1 MRGLI
6 IALALFAAHSA
17 VAEDGLPPEIQAKK
31 VGAGVVFTDQKG
43 MTLYTYA
50 RDDVGVSN
58 CKAGCIDVWPAVL
71 AADPAAK
78 VAPTWTLIERSN
90 GKQWAYKGQAL
101 YSYVKDAAPGTSFGD
116 GAGEAWFVAG
126 QDMATPPEIAIG
138 RSYLGRVLIDAH
150 DMTLYTADTD
160 KLKPRQVADASA
172 KTVGLFDLTS
182 ACTKACLATWKP
194 VPAPSVALS
203 KGYWS
208 VVVREDGSRQWAY
221 QGKALYS
228 YAGDLAATETRG
240 DGKDRI
246 WHAAVV
252 EPAPPVPSWVTYE
265 ASDAG
270 ELLANKDGFTI
281 YAFTEAANK
290 ARRSNLGAPATCDAE
305 CIKTFWQPVL
315 ATASDKPIGNWWIV
329 KTDDGALQWAYKGET
344 IYTHSRDK
352 KRGDIMGTRFTG
364 SKAWHT
370 LMRSGQ
376 KMQGMGGN

>member
-1 MRGLI
+1 MRVLLI
-6 IALALFAAHSA
+6 AVALLAGQAAH
-17 VAEDGLPPEIQAKK
+17 AEDGLPPEIQVRK

-43 MTLYTYA
+43 MSLYTSA

-58 CKAGCIDVWPAVL
+58 CKAGCIDVWPAVI
-71 AADPAAK
+71 AADPNAK
-78 VAPTWTLIERSN
+78 VAPQWTLIERSN

-116 GAGEAWFVAG
+116 GLGEAWFVAG
-126 QDMATPPEIAIG
+126 QDMATPPEIGIG
-138 RSYLGRVLIDAH
+138 RSFLGRVLINAH
-150 DMTLYTADTD
+150 EMTLYTVDGD

-172 KTVGLFDLTS
+172 KSVGLFDLNS
-182 ACTKACLATWKP
+182 ACSNACLATWKP
-194 VPAPSVALS
+194 VNAPAVAMS
-203 KGYWS
+203 KGDWS
-208 VVVREDGSRQWAY
+208 VVVREDGSRQWAF
-221 QGKALYS
+221 QGKPLYS

-240 DGKDRI
+240 EGKDRI

-252 EPAPPVPSWVTYE
+252 EPTPPVPSWVTYE

-270 ELLANKDGFTI
+270 ELLANEKGFTI

-290 ARRSNLGAPATCDAE
+290 ARRSNLGAPATCDEE
-305 CIKTFWQPVL
+305 CIKTFWQPVY
-315 ATASDKPIGNWWIV
+315 ASANDKPIGNWWIV
-329 KTDDGALQWAYKGET
+329 KTEDGKLQWAYKGET